1 MITDISRFRQTLVK
15 FDAANAADPNQ
26 DIFEGVIYP
35 RELLYSIRMTTMLK
49 HFEPNASETLQ
60 LAARCQHICRWKIPR
75 DSYPMDRTGYKC
87 WRVALYKFHGEISG
101 EIMREMGYDE
111 KIITDVQAL
120 LRKEN
125 IKTNPESQL
134 LEDVVCLVFIK
145 HYIVDFIKK
154 YNHINEEK
162 LLNII
167 RKTWKK
173 MSPKGHATALSFN
186 FASEVRE
193 VINKALTTI

>member
-1 MITDISRFRQTLVK
+1 MITDISRFRQALVK

-26 DIFEGVIYP
+26 DILEGVIYP
-35 RELLYSIRMTTMLK
+35 KELLYSIRMTTMLK

-75 DSYPMDRTGYKC
+75 DSYPMDKTGYKR
-87 WRVALYKFHGEISG
+87 WRVALYKFHGEMSG
-101 EIMREMGYDE
+101 GIMQEVGYDE
-111 KIITDVQAL
+111 KIIADVQAL

-125 IKTNPESQL
+125 IKNSPESQI

-145 HYIVDFIKK
+145 HYLINFIKK
-154 YNHINEEK
+154 YSHLDEEK
-162 LLNII
+162 LPNII

-173 MSPKGHATALSFN
+173 MSPKGHATALNLN
-186 FASEVRE
+186 FASEVRK
-193 VINKALTTI
+193 IISKALTTI